1 MRIAVVFKSLS
12 GNTAFLARAVRE
24 MLKEENIVYF
34 GEPQEG
40 IEAEVY
46 FIGSWTDKGTCAV
59 EIATFMQGLREKKI
73 AYFGTAGFGGSDAY
87 YQSIYSRV
95 KENADS
101 SNQWIGCFFCQGRMP
116 AGVRKR
122 YEQGL
127 LEHPDDRRLMESLEN
142 FDRALAHPDE
152 NDRENVK
159 KWAKG
164 IAGQLE

>member
-116 AGVRKR
+116 AVSENGTNRDFWSIRMTGDLWKVWKILT
-122 YEQGL
+122 E
-127 LEHPDDRRLMESLEN
+127 RLHTLTKMTG
-142 FDRALAHPDE
+142 
-152 NDRENVK
+152 K
-159 KWAKG
+159 M
-164 IAGQLE
+164 